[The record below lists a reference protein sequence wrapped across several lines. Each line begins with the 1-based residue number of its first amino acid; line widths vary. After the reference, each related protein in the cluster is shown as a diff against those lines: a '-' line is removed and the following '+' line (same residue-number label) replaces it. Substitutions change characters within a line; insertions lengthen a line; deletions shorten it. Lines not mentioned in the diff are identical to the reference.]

1 MTNRNSFMLCSVV
14 AAILLAGTIYS
25 PSNAA
30 PKTTSVAT
38 RPAATGQAQ
47 PQVFTVRY
55 VCFVAKK
62 AEVVTPGNVP
72 AKGPRIPPIMDDL
85 QHGSKHGM
93 VTTPEGFLSELRAAQ
108 TDYKFQVL
116 LCGSFPCVNGSH
128 EAASINAGPQM
139 NDAYQCT
146 LSENMF
152 LEQNSPVMLTLH
164 QTGEVA
170 YTENSGRDA
179 TAWNN
184 MHTDN
189 IVIGRTYS
197 QGINQTPD
205 GRCFVYAFCVLPG
218 RLDQTASAWSSAVKA
233 ITARKAATP
242 GKTATR

>member
-1 MTNRNSFMLCSVV
+1 MNRPNNSRMGSLIAV
-14 AAILLAGTIYS
+14 AALAGMS
-25 PSNAA
+25 SMPSHAA
-30 PKTTSVAT
+30 PGDKAAPL

-62 AEVVTPGNVP
+62 AEVVTPGSVP
-72 AKGPRIPPIMDDL
+72 AKAPRIPPIMDDL

-128 EAASINAGPQM
+128 EAAGINAGPQM

-218 RLDQTASAWSSAVKA
+218 RLDQTASAWSKAVRA
-233 ITARKAATP
+233 NRTA
-242 GKTATR
+242 KTAGR